1 MLLKDG
7 VFVLWI
13 NNFKCS
19 LNKSLSLVL
28 ATDHEHFEVLK
39 KL

>member
-1 MLLKDG
+1 MLLKDS

-19 LNKSLSLVL
+19 LKTSVSLIL
-28 ATDHEHFEVLK
+28 ASEHLK
-39 KL
+39 L